1 MGIEYDPRDNEYTV
15 VIQDHTAG
23 HQFGAEG
30 GKGDQPAH
38 VHARPA
44 ANPWTGSIDGAQ
56 RHYYFEND
64 E

>member
-1 MGIEYDPRDNEYTV
+1 M
-15 VIQDHTAG
+15 
-23 HQFGAEG
+23 
-30 GKGDQPAH
+30 KGRLDLQLIQPAH